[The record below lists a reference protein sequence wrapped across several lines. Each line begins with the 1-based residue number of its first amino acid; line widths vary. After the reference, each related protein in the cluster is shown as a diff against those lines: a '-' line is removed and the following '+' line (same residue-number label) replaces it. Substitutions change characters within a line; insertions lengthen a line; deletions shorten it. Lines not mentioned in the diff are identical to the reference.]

1 MTIKMQD
8 WANLFSI
15 LLLLKIIIIILR
27 RERRINL
34 LIWNYSL
41 LIISIINID
50 YSLAY
55 TLQYTYVFF
64 IGFKSFCICNILTHN
79 WIILTQIKHKH
90 IHYIID
96 FVAASCRCS
105 VNWLKILYFPLFS
118 LLLANLLNCVERA
131 MHMFDKGVAGRKV
144 AQLQ

>member
-15 LLLLKIIIIILR
+15 LLLLKIIIIIVKR
-27 RERRINL
+27 GRRINL

-41 LIISIINID
+41 INHQYYQYWLYFGIYPSVYLCIFID
-50 YSLAY
+50 
-55 TLQYTYVFF
+55 
-64 IGFKSFCICNILTHN
+64 FKSFCICNILTHN

-118 LLLANLLNCVERA
+118 LLLANLLNCVQRA
-131 MHMFDKGVAGRKV
+131 VHMFDKGVAGRKV